1 MNIKLENFK
10 DKEVFVRKNLV
21 RFIENLFKFL
31 GCNLDHDRFKKV
43 LYAEDSFRSED
54 EERIKR
60 AYDAY
65 LYLLYNS
72 KNPLTNKILNTFFY
86 IYFEKEIDKNV
97 SLRIATKYFQ
107 YVDKPVLESSVD
119 FHIDVFN
126 EIDCAN
132 DEDKLVISL
141 IFYNYVLAKNN
152 IPTSKFMSADFDLYL
167 EKKEKY
173 LKGNKIYLYEFFL
186 ELIENGK
193 VQDKSY
199 YQNLRDISIKEIYQA
214 LKEDEEYLKNNFEIK
229 HLSIFGSFA
238 KGINRIDSDVDLLAS
253 FSLDLT
259 SLDKRNKINEFKKI
273 YFNKFNRFIDV
284 SEVSEYLNDE
294 FIKKITYVKNIF

>member
-1 MNIKLENFK
+1 
-10 DKEVFVRKNLV
+10 
-21 RFIENLFKFL
+21 
-31 GCNLDHDRFKKV
+31 
-43 LYAEDSFRSED
+43 
-54 EERIKR
+54 
-60 AYDAY
+60 
-65 LYLLYNS
+65 
-72 KNPLTNKILNTFFY
+72 
-86 IYFEKEIDKNV
+86 
-97 SLRIATKYFQ
+97 
-107 YVDKPVLESSVD
+107 
-119 FHIDVFN
+119 
-126 EIDCAN
+126 
-132 DEDKLVISL
+132 
-141 IFYNYVLAKNN
+141 
-152 IPTSKFMSADFDLYL
+152 MSADFDLYL